1 MNTNTLSKTPVA
13 QPISSNQQLV
23 EVPLTPN
30 TPITAQAIIIESI
43 ELNPKMKLAL
53 TYSKIINIICILD
66 IIFGLCY
73 SLYYPSFLVPILFS
87 ISGYFGTKW
96 FHKNLIIFYLIYI
109 VFNFIFRVVNYS
121 WLLSQ
126 SNELH
131 TNASFVVLS
140 IILYIFEIFI
150 IVLVCRFLNLLK
162 DLLESEIKYLRN
174 DSKIQKQF
182 ICNC

>member
-1 MNTNTLSKTPVA
+1 MNTHNLSKTPIE
-13 QPISSNQQLV
+13 QPISSNPQLV

-30 TPITAQAIIIESI
+30 TPIAVQAIIIESI
-43 ELNPKMKLAL
+43 ELNPKMRLAL

-73 SLYYPSFLVPILFS
+73 SLYYPNFLVPILFS
-87 ISGYFGTKW
+87 ISGYLGTKW
-96 FHKNLIIFYLIYI
+96 FNKNLIIFYLFYI
-109 VFNFIFRVVNYS
+109 VFNFIFRVVNFS

-126 SNELH
+126 SYELH

-140 IILYIFEIFI
+140 IILYIFEILI
-150 IVLVCRFLNLLK
+150 IILVCRFLNLLK
-162 DLLESEIKYLRN
+162 DLLDSEIKFLRTDFN
-174 DSKIQKQF
+174 TQKQF

>member
-1 MNTNTLSKTPVA
+1 MNTNTPRVLIDNQRLSTNNLSKTVIA

-30 TPITAQAIIIESI
+30 TPIAAQAIIIESI

-96 FHKNLIIFYLIYI
+96 FHKM
-109 VFNFIFRVVNYS
+109 RPHPHKS
-121 WLLSQ
+121 
-126 SNELH
+126 
-131 TNASFVVLS
+131 
-140 IILYIFEIFI
+140 
-150 IVLVCRFLNLLK
+150 
-162 DLLESEIKYLRN
+162 
-174 DSKIQKQF
+174 
-182 ICNC
+182 